1 MKLII
6 NENKF
11 KDVILKFI
19 NRYYDV
25 NEINIKPY
33 QNKDGSISDNLVFYT
48 GDYYRDGAVF
58 RLFNDLPPVIMAA
71 LPDDKKPSNDEN
83 VLMMVDDNMIRR
95 LNDIFQDKWI
105 PVFKEWF
112 KENFGFEVNLII

>member
-33 QNKDGSISDNLVFYT
+33 QNRDGSISDNLVFYT